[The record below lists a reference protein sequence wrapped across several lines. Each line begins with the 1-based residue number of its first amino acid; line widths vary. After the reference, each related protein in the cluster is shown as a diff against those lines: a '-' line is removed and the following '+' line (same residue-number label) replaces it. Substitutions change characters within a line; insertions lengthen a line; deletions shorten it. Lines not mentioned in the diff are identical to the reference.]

1 VPNVRATF
9 AADLGRLG
17 SLMMWVDAATGGT
30 WSASVLGTQRTGF
43 ITVTAQAAALRLPV
57 PSSREGCAGSAS
69 WSRQGLVLVRVL
81 AAHHRSG
88 PASVAVEHRR
98 LQFRLKR
105 LHPLTGAGPVHR
117 QRMRGSGD

>member
-1 VPNVRATF
+1 MHHPVSWCRTSERHF

-17 SLMMWVDAATGGT
+17 SLLVWSDAATGGT
-30 WSASVLGTQRTGF
+30 WSACVLGTQRTGF
-43 ITVTAQAAALRLPV
+43 LTSAAAQAAALRLPV

-105 LHPLTGAGPVHR
+105 LRSIH
-117 QRMRGSGD
+117 